1 MFKSLDTADKGFL
14 SEKEI
19 APLNSNIFETFPR
32 LRNGES
38 ESATQC
44 ICFGILHYAL
54 YVLNANDVA
63 VEAPVKSITACDRRG
78 RAGWSAA
85 VRAGAAQAQGS
96 DDGVPGAD
104 ATARRHG

>member
-38 ESATQC
+38 ESAIQC
-44 ICFGILHYAL
+44 IRFGIVRYAL
-54 YVLNANDVA
+54 Y
-63 VEAPVKSITACDRRG
+63 
-78 RAGWSAA
+78 
-85 VRAGAAQAQGS
+85 
-96 DDGVPGAD
+96 
-104 ATARRHG
+104 